1 MRHFKSKSFH
11 FSWIAS
17 LLFAGA
23 AIFLIAQKYPK
34 LEISNIPNTN
44 HQISSEPRKT
54 NITPSSST
62 PLQTNNQPASPTGGQ
77 LPTTLLLK
85 VPFSPQAPTANWDEL
100 HNEACEE
107 TSSIMVEQ
115 YFNGNTS
122 LTLKPELVESELS
135 KITEWEKQTFGYY
148 LDIDSDETA
157 RMLRDVYGLQTKLVK
172 NMTEDDIKTELHNGH
187 LVIWSA
193 NGRKLGNPN
202 FRQPGP
208 PYHMLVIKGWDS
220 NGFITNDPGTRK
232 GRNYPYTYETLYNAA
247 GAWSHNLNAVDE
259 GDKTAIVV
267 WK

>member
-1 MRHFKSKSFH
+1 MKHFKSKGFH

-17 LLFAGA
+17 ITLAGL
-23 AIFLIAQKYPK
+23 AIFLIHQKYPDPGP
-34 LEISNIPNTN
+34 INIPATN
-44 HQISSEPRKT
+44 HQ
-54 NITPSSST
+54 
-62 PLQTNNQPASPTGGQ
+62 LSPTPTKDSLTPTPTETASNQ
-77 LPTTLLLK
+77 LPTTFLLK

-107 TSSIMVEQ
+107 TSVIMVER
-115 YFNGNTS
+115 YFSGDTS
-122 LTLKPELVESELS
+122 ATLKPELVESELN

-148 LDIDSDETA
+148 LDIDSEETA
-157 RMLRDVYGLQTKLVK
+157 KLLREVYGLKTRLEK
-172 NMTEDDIKTELHNGH
+172 NMTEEHIKEELKAGN

-208 PYHMLVIKGWDS
+208 PYHMLVIKGWDK

-232 GRNYPYTYETLYNAA
+232 GRNYPYTYETLFNAA

-259 GDKTAIVV
+259 GNKTALVV